1 MNFAR
6 IDPTIDS
13 TTDVPID
20 VLESILRE
28 HIVDGA
34 AVITTCDVAPFAN
47 QGTNDSSTFYRVTLS
62 WTLANPSTE
71 ASTTWIIKHW
81 KAGGMRDGRLGLTQ
95 PLDVLAWEQGRLRRD
110 ALPRGI
116 VVPFIGARRS
126 PDNSEAWLAMA
137 DVSTEL
143 SAYSRMS
150 LTADQ
155 AISRT
160 RIILARLARLHAL
173 WERPEQQAKLQ
184 ACSWLRRPD
193 LQLWDMAATYA
204 HALGR
209 TPMAPPGAS
218 APPVWEGLGADLDA
232 FLDARPADE
241 RRLWEYL
248 LIDRSALVEG
258 LTGYPQT
265 LLHNDLDDRNIGL
278 RSLQQGSGIRGQGLG
293 TVWHHNAAPD
303 PATSATVLPTAI
315 DNDNPDLV
323 LIDWEWIG
331 VGPAA
336 LDVANI
342 VQRAPIMIAPGAP
355 LPEIIWGEGFADDY
369 FARYRAAG
377 GRCVDAAA
385 WRRSYGLALV
395 AQGVTQM
402 PFIHGSMRRA
412 MRGDAPL
419 PQIIGV
425 PEDVIRQNL
434 RAGLPMME
442 RMEQRVI
449 DAARGLGV
457 RG

>member
-1 MNFAR
+1 MNFA
-6 IDPTIDS
+6 TIDQHIETS
-13 TTDVPID
+13 TDIPID
-20 VLESILRE
+20 ILESLLRE
-28 HIVDGA
+28 HVVDET
-34 AVITTCDVAPFAN
+34 AVITTCDIAPFAN

-81 KAGGMRDGRLGLTQ
+81 KAGGVRDVGLGITQ
-95 PLDVLAWEQGRLRRD
+95 PLDMLAWEQGWLRRD

-116 VVPFIGARRS
+116 VVPFIGTRRS
-126 PDNSEAWLAMA
+126 PDHTQTWLAMA
-137 DVSTEL
+137 DVSAEL
-143 SAYSRMS
+143 STYSRMS

-155 AISRT
+155 AIRRT

-193 LQLWDMAATYA
+193 RYLWDMAATYA
-204 HALGR
+204 NALGR
-209 TPMAPPGAS
+209 TPVASPGAS
-218 APPVWEGLGADLDA
+218 APPVWEGLSADLDA

-241 RRLWEYL
+241 QRLWEYL

-258 LTGYPQT
+258 LVDYPQT

-278 RSLQQGSGIRGQGLG
+278 RGLDSD
-293 TVWHHNAAPD
+293 A
-303 PATSATVLPTAI
+303 
-315 DNDNPDLV
+315 PDLV

-336 LDVANI
+336 IDVANI
-342 VQRAPIMIAPGAP
+342 VLRVPIMIAPGAP
-355 LPEIIWGEGFADDY
+355 LPEIIWGDEFADDY

-385 WRRSYGLALV
+385 WRRAYGLAVV
-395 AQGVTQM
+395 AQGITQM
-402 PFIHGSMRRA
+402 PFIHGSLRRA
-412 MRGDAPL
+412 LRGDIPL

-425 PEDVIRQNL
+425 PEEVIHRNL
-434 RAGLPMME
+434 RTGLPMME

-449 DAARGLGV
+449 DAARGLGI

>member
-1 MNFAR
+1 MSF
-6 IDPTIDS
+6 TILDQHIETS
-13 TTDVPID
+13 TDIPID

-173 WERPEQQAKLQ
+173 WERIEQQAKLQ
-184 ACSWLRRPD
+184 ACSWLRRPN
-193 LQLWDMAATYA
+193 LHLWDMAATYA

-241 RRLWEYL
+241 RQLWEYL

-278 RSLQQGSGIRGQGLG
+278 RGLDSD
-293 TVWHHNAAPD
+293 A
-303 PATSATVLPTAI
+303 
-315 DNDNPDLV
+315 PDLV

-336 LDVANI
+336 IDVANI
-342 VQRAPIMIAPGAP
+342 VLRVPIMIAPGAP
-355 LPEIIWGEGFADDY
+355 LPESIWGDEFADDY

-385 WRRSYGLALV
+385 WRRAYGLAVV
-395 AQGVTQM
+395 AQGITQM
-402 PFIHGSMRRA
+402 PFIHGSLRRA
-412 MRGDAPL
+412 LRGDAPL

-449 DAARGLGV
+449 DAARGLGI